1 MINADQPLV
10 GRDAVLHATGHHPY
24 ARHALARGDEQ
35 RGWLRDGAVVWLAPP
50 GVWPAAGAV
59 GPAGPAA
66 DLLRSRYATGEL
78 PGGVRLPLPRA
89 IVDELAGWPPLSV
102 QTSWDY
108 LFMSTP
114 PPRHDGEERVV
125 RLTEA
130 DHPELTAL
138 IDAAFPASTS
148 RPGDAHIVDW
158 YGIRDGGRLVAC
170 GADRS
175 RGDVG
180 FLAGLAVDPARRG
193 RGLGAT
199 LTVGMARALFAR
211 YDQVA
216 LGAYLD
222 NVGAI
227 RLYRRLGFTGT
238 VELNSVR
245 ID

>member
-1 MINADQPLV
+1 MIKADQVLA
-10 GRDAVLHATGHHPY
+10 GRDAVLRATGHHPY

-59 GPAGPAA
+59 GPAAPAA
-66 DLLRSRYATGEL
+66 DLLRDLYAAGDL
-78 PGGVRLPLPRA
+78 PAGVRLPLPRA
-89 IVDELAGWPPLSV
+89 IVDELADRLPLTV
-102 QTSWDY
+102 LTSWDY
-108 LFMSTP
+108 LFTTTP
-114 PPRHDGEERVV
+114 PPHRSGEERVV
-125 RLTEA
+125 RLTGA
-130 DHPELTAL
+130 DHPELAAL
-138 IDAAFPASTS
+138 IEESFPTSTS
-148 RPGDAHIVDW
+148 RPGDAHIADW
-158 YGIRDGGRLVAC
+158 YGIRDGDRLVAC

-180 FLAGLAVDPARRG
+180 FLAGLTVDRRRRG
-193 RGLGAT
+193 QGLGAA

-238 VELNSVR
+238 VEFNSVQL
-245 ID
+245 D